1 MPEKISELKR
11 PRGLSRLAFRLPI
24 WLFHAHLGWI
34 MGHRFLLLAH
44 TGRKTGLLRQNVL
57 EIVRFDKNTGACV
70 VASGWGVKSDWFQN
84 ITANPKIVYQVQNKR
99 MAGIAE
105 RLTPAE
111 GAQELFEYAR
121 HYPLAFRELARFMG
135 YRVNGSEEDIRAVG
149 RTLPMFLLKPVSEQ
163 E

>member
-1 MPEKISELKR
+1 MPEKISGPKL

-34 MGHRFLLLAH
+34 MGHRFLLLTH
-44 TGRKTGLLRQNVL
+44 TGRKSGLPRQNVL
-57 EIVRFDKNTGACV
+57 EIVRYDKKTGACV

-84 ITANPKIVYQVQNKR
+84 ITANPKIVFQVQNKR
-99 MAGIAE
+99 VAGIAE
-105 RLTPAE
+105 RLAPEE
-111 GAQELFEYAR
+111 GAQELFAYAR

-135 YRVNGSEEDIRAVG
+135 YRVDGSEEDIREVG
-149 RTLPMFLLKPVSEQ
+149 RTLPMFLFQPVSEQ